1 MSYKTSYEVKKKLF
15 NPEKKLLSKI
25 SYHPAPQKLAE
36 ATEAMVKS
44 VFEFQERNGTV
55 KHRHRNLIT

>member
-1 MSYKTSYEVKKKLF
+1 MSYKTSYEVKKKQF

-44 VFEFQERNGTV
+44 VFEFQERNGTI